1 MILHDSSP
9 FRHISESLYFA
20 VSSYILLMLFYYCFH
35 GIIHA
40 LACFIST
47 QTGLTWT
54 DILTYG
60 HPNDILSLPLSV

>member
-1 MILHDSSP
+1 MILHYSSP
-9 FRHISESLYFA
+9 FRYISESLWFYCIDLHLL
-20 VSSYILLMLFYYCFH
+20 VLVYYGSY